1 MKSRKPKA
9 KTKQKTKRT
18 LKQQRSTAA
27 GQAQVVLAVVPPPV
41 ANAEPE
47 TVGAPQIEIQNV
59 PTIPE
64 TSTEIEHPT
73 SLPDLRDESA
83 QAESLSEEPG
93 KSEMPEAVK
102 EALSE
107 AQLHIPT
114 DDAAPEIESSNTPFE
129 LPQVTEDAASTV
141 ELREQPEQTEDLE
154 SIIDLHVEVES
165 AASPVEL
172 SDATG
177 KAAANVATN
186 ADAKNSSPTS
196 IYDGAEIPV
205 IPVDTPPVPE
215 LPSARSSPRNPA
227 DRRAHPRYA
236 FVAAIEVEA
245 PELGVRIKTQVRD
258 ISQQGC
264 FVDTDKPLSLGTTA
278 EVRINKGATTFEARA
293 RVVYNQAAKGMGLMF
308 TTVELGHLKTLDTW
322 IAESR
327 ESSWRAANR
336 RRSQRVL
343 MKVPVKISGQAA
355 DGTKFEEETHT
366 LSISPHGA
374 LLVLAP
380 TVLRGQRFI
389 LANLQTKAALE
400 CVVAY
405 LERIPG
411 QPTQIGV
418 EFSLPNP
425 AFWRVA
431 FPPKDWTPRH
441 PDAKSR

>member
-9 KTKQKTKRT
+9 NAKQKAKRNP
-18 LKQQRSTAA
+18 KQQPSPAA
-27 GQAQVVLAVVPPPV
+27 EQAPVAPAPV
-41 ANAEPE
+41 ANVQQETAVAPE
-47 TVGAPQIEIQNV
+47 MQEQSLANV
-59 PTIPE
+59 VE
-64 TSTEIEHPT
+64 TPTEIEYAP
-73 SLPDLRDESA
+73 
-83 QAESLSEEPG
+83 PG
-93 KSEMPEAVK
+93 
-102 EALSE
+102 
-107 AQLHIPT
+107 
-114 DDAAPEIESSNTPFE
+114 IESSTAPVE

-165 AASPVEL
+165 AASPVGL
-172 SDATG
+172 SDGTG
-177 KAAANVATN
+177 KGEANVATN
-186 ADAKNSSPTS
+186 VSVNTTSPAT
-196 IYDGAEIPV
+196 IYDGGEIPV
-205 IPVDTPPVPE
+205 LPVDTPPIPE
-215 LPSARSSPRNPA
+215 LLPARSSPRSAA

-236 FVAAIEVEA
+236 FVAAIEVAA
-245 PELGVRIKTQVRD
+245 PELDARIKTQVRD

-264 FVDTDKPLSLGTTA
+264 YVDTDKPLALGTTT
-278 EVRINKGATTFEARA
+278 EVRIAKGATTFEARA

-308 TTVELGHLKTLDTW
+308 TTVQLEHLKTLDTW

-355 DGTKFEEETHT
+355 NGTNFEEETHT

-374 LLVLAP
+374 LLVLIP
-380 TVLRGQRFI
+380 TVQRGQRFI

-400 CVVAY
+400 CVVAH
-405 LERIPG
+405 LERVPG
-411 QPTQIGV
+411 EPMQVGV